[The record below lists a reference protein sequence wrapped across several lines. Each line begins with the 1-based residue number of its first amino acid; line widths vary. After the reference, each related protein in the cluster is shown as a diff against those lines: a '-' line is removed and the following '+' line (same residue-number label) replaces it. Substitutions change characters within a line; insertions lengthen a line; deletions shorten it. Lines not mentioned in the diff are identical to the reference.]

1 MRVRDAQF
9 EIARS
14 WELGVGSWEEQKPK
28 RGGSMVE
35 WLKGRAYKPD
45 TRRPNAHNPSQL
57 ASIDLLLLLH
67 ASQVPSIPSWIVV
80 CLWLLFAV
88 QVYNFNALPLDC
100 WQWCVDVAVASVAT
114 AVAAAVAAA
123 SVAAAALPSA
133 PVCVGLLI
141 LCAVRERN
149 LAALTGVAAAAFS
162 SHFAPKWN
170 ACLCFRFCWSHHM
183 LIHGVEGT
191 LYYSFS
197 EPRLAKYVEK
207 RELGSFRQRNLMTH
221 TFWRHLIGKICVCQF
236 GIILAVSCFL

>member
-67 ASQVPSIPSWIVV
+67 ASQVQSIPSWIVV

-100 WQWCVDVAVASVAT
+100 
-114 AVAAAVAAA
+114 
-123 SVAAAALPSA
+123 
-133 PVCVGLLI
+133 
-141 LCAVRERN
+141 
-149 LAALTGVAAAAFS
+149 
-162 SHFAPKWN
+162 
-170 ACLCFRFCWSHHM
+170 
-183 LIHGVEGT
+183 
-191 LYYSFS
+191 
-197 EPRLAKYVEK
+197 
-207 RELGSFRQRNLMTH
+207 
-221 TFWRHLIGKICVCQF
+221 
-236 GIILAVSCFL
+236 